1 VIIMVGSQID
11 EAPSIRHTNR
21 PFSSARGAG
30 GVLLVWGDDYCDGFL
45 GVEIFS
51 KKATQ
56 EVIELPK
63 LVQCFR

>member
-1 VIIMVGSQID
+1 MAGSQID

-21 PFSSARGAG
+21 PIHGEGGGAG
-30 GVLLVWGDDYCDGFL
+30 GGLLVWGDDYCDGFL

-56 EVIELPK
+56 EASMQQGMIWMNY
-63 LVQCFR
+63 